1 MQDRSECGTD
11 ATVSVGVT
19 VTMSEASG
27 SGRAGPEPRLEPP
40 RLLGIFASWRLQA
53 YGYTLA
59 VFYAAC
65 LAYVYWLG
73 AWLVNSSGVLLYHD
87 FTNIWIAGTQALHGK
102 AAAVYDQA
110 AQMAAQEALV
120 GAGQAVFSTWPYPPI
135 YLLLLAPLG
144 ALSYVPA
151 FMVWQLATL
160 LGCVVVVYLI
170 VQRREAIAL
179 VLASPFTICNILTG
193 QSGFVTAMLLGA
205 SLLFLK
211 HRPVLAGV
219 FLGCLIYKPQF
230 GILLPLAL
238 VAANEWRAFV
248 SAGITVLILTGASI
262 LAFGTEPWM
271 AFPGELAAQA
281 SGTVF
286 GNASNQ
292 WGYFQTV
299 YGLIRYLDH
308 GPILAWL
315 AQGLATSGTAVILW
329 FVWRSSVRYPLKA
342 ATLSAAVLIA
352 TPYAFGYDMAAI
364 VIPFAFLAR
373 DQIDRGM
380 LKGEQTIMLG
390 LFVASFSVLPAAGR
404 SPIGALITLMLF
416 YLILRRAF
424 GASARPSIVQRFLGL
439 FRISDA

>member
-1 MQDRSECGTD
+1 
-11 ATVSVGVT
+11 
-19 VTMSEASG
+19 
-27 SGRAGPEPRLEPP
+27 
-40 RLLGIFASWRLQA
+40 
-53 YGYTLA
+53 
-59 VFYAAC
+59 
-65 LAYVYWLG
+65 
-73 AWLVNSSGVLLYHD
+73 
-87 FTNIWIAGTQALHGK
+87 
-102 AAAVYDQA
+102 
-110 AQMAAQEALV
+110 
-120 GAGQAVFSTWPYPPI
+120 
-135 YLLLLAPLG
+135 
-144 ALSYVPA
+144 
-151 FMVWQLATL
+151 
-160 LGCVVVVYLI
+160 
-170 VQRREAIAL
+170 
-179 VLASPFTICNILTG
+179 
-193 QSGFVTAMLLGA
+193 
-205 SLLFLK
+205 
-211 HRPVLAGV
+211 
-219 FLGCLIYKPQF
+219 
-230 GILLPLAL
+230 
-238 VAANEWRAFV
+238 
-248 SAGITVLILTGASI
+248 
-262 LAFGTEPWM
+262 M